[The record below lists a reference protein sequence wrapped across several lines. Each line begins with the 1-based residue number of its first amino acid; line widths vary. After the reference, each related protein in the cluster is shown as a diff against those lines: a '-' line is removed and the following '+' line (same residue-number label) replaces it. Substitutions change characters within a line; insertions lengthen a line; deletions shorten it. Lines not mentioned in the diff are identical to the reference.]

1 VGVTDTELTESAF
14 AVLNTVYLRKIS
26 ATEAIADVSGVGP
39 QPCADIVARAVA
51 DGELEDL
58 GGMYMLSERGTAT
71 VLAGYRLRYS
81 AVRSNSDVLDWYQ
94 RFETTNR
101 QFLQAVSAW
110 QTDDNGDPARLDRLL
125 RPVERL
131 VKALGGIT
139 PVIERYER
147 YADRLRTAMDRVDAG
162 DTEYVTSPTVDSLH
176 NIWFEFHEDILTVLG
191 RPRDIA
197 EQAT

>member
-1 VGVTDTELTESAF
+1 MTEPAF

-26 ATEAIADVSGVGP
+26 AADAIADVSGLEP
-39 QPCADIVARAVA
+39 QRCADVVAKAVA

-58 GGMYMLSERGTAT
+58 GGMYMLSERGTAA
-71 VLAGYRLRYS
+71 VLDGYRDRYS
-81 AVRSNSDVLDWYQ
+81 TLRSDPEVLDWYE

-101 QFLQAVSAW
+101 QFLQSVSAW
-110 QTDDNGDPARLDRLL
+110 QTDDSGDPARLDRLL

-139 PVIERYER
+139 PLIGRYER
-147 YADRLRTAMDRVDAG
+147 YAERFRTAMDRVDEGAI
-162 DTEYVTSPTVDSLH
+162 EYVTSPTVDSLH

-191 RPRDIA
+191 RPRDVA
-197 EQAT
+197 EQPT